1 MRTQA
6 LFLPTALI
14 LLAANVP
21 FQLAFGQ
28 ESANAAVRREDD
40 PMKLENGFRYDP
52 MAYVRQSRTVQAALI
67 RRQLFKSPIP
77 EDAEIIRNRIEEI
90 IAAQNE
96 DGTLGDSDHDRSAAL
111 MELAELGAD
120 PNRPEVKRAIEASL
134 RELPKQNWIRDER
147 ALCMW
152 GVTGLPEVKAALQAA
167 VDNQEGWNGP
177 YKLCPWG
184 QDFYLNA
191 LWDGRDL
198 VDSEELIAN
207 ALTWMADGLNE
218 VGCQSYKDPWG
229 FVWSAGMIQ
238 TPEARRLVERL
249 VPTILRGQRSDGS
262 WGHEPYGS
270 WSRNS
275 LSVFRALVNHDLFDR
290 LRELPPLPPDWQVS
304 REIPTPSG
312 DLFSLTWGANSLWV
326 LDRKAAL
333 AIAISTDDGSVQRQV
348 KIPFDN
354 PAGIGW
360 WGNGL
365 GVTQKDP
372 KRWSGSTPRAA
383 RS

>member
-134 RELPKQNWIRDER
+134 RELPKQNWIRDAR

-167 VDNQEGWNGP
+167 VDNQ
-177 YKLCPWG
+177 
-184 QDFYLNA
+184 
-191 LWDGRDL
+191 
-198 VDSEELIAN
+198 
-207 ALTWMADGLNE
+207 
-218 VGCQSYKDPWG
+218 
-229 FVWSAGMIQ
+229 
-238 TPEARRLVERL
+238 
-249 VPTILRGQRSDGS
+249 
-262 WGHEPYGS
+262 
-270 WSRNS
+270 
-275 LSVFRALVNHDLFDR
+275 
-290 LRELPPLPPDWQVS
+290 
-304 REIPTPSG
+304 
-312 DLFSLTWGANSLWV
+312 
-326 LDRKAAL
+326 
-333 AIAISTDDGSVQRQV
+333 
-348 KIPFDN
+348 
-354 PAGIGW
+354 
-360 WGNGL
+360 
-365 GVTQKDP
+365 
-372 KRWSGSTPRAA
+372 
-383 RS
+383 